1 MATGLGRR
9 PAGEAPPPA
18 VAARRSRRRLAILPI
33 AALVVLVDQASKTWA
48 LNHARVPVHV
58 VGTLRLAVTFNSG
71 TAFGLG
77 QDSTAII
84 VAGVVV
90 LVVVLLGLGRKA
102 SRGASWPGAVAM
114 GLLLGGAIGNLTDR
128 LVRHLGG
135 AVVDFIDLRW
145 WPVFNVADASIT
157 VGAAL
162 LAVVLFRARP
172 EASGSGDTPPA
183 GSPLGGLPRGGS
195 PPGESP
201 PGGRPRGGSP
211 LGGSPPGE
219 SGAE

>member
-9 PAGEAPPPA
+9 PTGEVPPPSS
-18 VAARRSRRRLAILPI
+18 ARLSRRRIAILVI
-33 AALVVLVDQASKTWA
+33 AATVELVDQVTKSWA
-48 LNHARVPVHV
+48 LNGARRPVHV
-58 VGTLRLAVTFNSG
+58 IGTLRLAVTFNSG

-84 VAGVVV
+84 VAGVVI

-102 SRGASWPGAVAM
+102 SRGATWPAAIAM
-114 GLLLGGAIGNLTDR
+114 GLLLGGAVGNLTDR
-128 LVRHLGG
+128 LVRHHHG

-145 WPVFNVADASIT
+145 WPVFNVADAAIT
-157 VGAAL
+157 VGATL

-172 EASGSGDTPPA
+172 APPA
-183 GSPLGGLPRGGS
+183 
-195 PPGESP
+195 PGPSAA
-201 PGGRPRGGSP
+201 PGRSAG
-211 LGGSPPGE
+211 PGPSASSAFSDPSDPSDP